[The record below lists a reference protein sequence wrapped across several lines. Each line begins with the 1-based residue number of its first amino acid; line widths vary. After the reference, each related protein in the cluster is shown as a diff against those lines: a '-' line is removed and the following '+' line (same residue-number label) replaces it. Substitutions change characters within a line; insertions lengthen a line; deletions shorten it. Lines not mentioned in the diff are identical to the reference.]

1 MLNLK
6 LLVGKPAQNVP
17 GSIGSEGFAR
27 SKLTEGYLT
36 FSRAKP
42 VTSQVL
48 IIYIYTATV
57 INCFLQPA
65 TGESACGLAG
75 DLSFHEHR
83 MQGSW
88 LAGSQQPDEWERCQ
102 QRDCRNTRARL
113 GLINCM
119 LFAGR
124 LTCYDTGCRS
134 GRGHWNQGFHTCA
147 KWN

>member
-48 IIYIYTATV
+48 IIYIYCNCDQLLLATCDRGV
-57 INCFLQPA
+57 
-65 TGESACGLAG
+65 
-75 DLSFHEHR
+75 
-83 MQGSW
+83 
-88 LAGSQQPDEWERCQ
+88 
-102 QRDCRNTRARL
+102 RL
-113 GLINCM
+113 
-119 LFAGR
+119 R
-124 LTCYDTGCRS
+124 T
-134 GRGHWNQGFHTCA
+134 GRGPVVPRA
-147 KWN
+147 